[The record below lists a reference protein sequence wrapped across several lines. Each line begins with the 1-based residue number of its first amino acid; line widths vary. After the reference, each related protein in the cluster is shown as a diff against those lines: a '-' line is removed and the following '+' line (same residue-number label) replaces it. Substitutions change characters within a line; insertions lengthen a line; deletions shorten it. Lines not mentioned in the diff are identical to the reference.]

1 MTHIYPPHAVIVLAL
16 ANVAGLIDLV
26 ALPLWIGTLV
36 QHGGLDYEHA
46 GITVTLFLLGVV
58 AASLWC
64 APRFERL
71 PRRACAIGGY
81 ALSAACFLLAPQVTG
96 WSALLALHLLAG
108 IGTGSGLSMA
118 HGAMGRAVNPHRLF
132 AYAGTALRVFAV
144 LFYALVP
151 MLMARVGAPSL
162 FIAVG
167 GMMACAAAA
176 ATAFPGAKAGVA
188 EGGVPHAPRR
198 IPPLPWLMVI
208 GVGCLA
214 LNQNIMFSF
223 LERIGIVRGFG
234 REGVNGVLAAV
245 GIINLFSA
253 PLAGLLQR
261 RLSVVGVAL
270 GAGVV
275 QVALAVTITA
285 SGGFVPY
292 AAAGSLYAFVMI
304 FAHPFLFGLTARLDP
319 SGRTNALTPA
329 MLMAG
334 SALAPAI
341 AGTVAQRFGFGGLGV
356 AVAAV
361 GIVGCVSFVLLGRA
375 LRRTTASAL
384 PSRPIVG

>member
-144 LFYALVP
+144 LLYALVP
-151 MLMARVGAPSL
+151 MLMARAGASSL
-162 FIAVG
+162 FFVVG

-176 ATAFPGAKAGVA
+176 AVAFPGAQAGVA
-188 EGGVPHAPRR
+188 APAGRR
-198 IPPLPWLMVI
+198 C
-208 GVGCLA
+208 GVGSGRGPGRA
-214 LNQNIMFSF
+214 GRDHRRVG
-223 LERIGIVRGFG
+223 RIRPVC
-234 REGVNGVLAAV
+234 
-245 GIINLFSA
+245 
-253 PLAGLLQR
+253 
-261 RLSVVGVAL
+261 
-270 GAGVV
+270 
-275 QVALAVTITA
+275 
-285 SGGFVPY
+285 GG
-292 AAAGSLYAFVMI
+292 GQ
-304 FAHPFLFGLTARLDP
+304 P
-319 SGRTNALTPA
+319 SG
-329 MLMAG
+329 
-334 SALAPAI
+334 
-341 AGTVAQRFGFGGLGV
+341 
-356 AVAAV
+356 
-361 GIVGCVSFVLLGRA
+361 
-375 LRRTTASAL
+375 
-384 PSRPIVG
+384 